1 MPSILQ
7 LLNTTKIYG
16 EAVLHLI
23 HDCMQVLK
31 MEWQLDGIIYI
42 QLWRP
47 EHPENYSIQLKWNPR
62 NTILP
67 WCYAKCC
74 ICQMLKAKQAKITH
88 NKNEENEAEKAPS
101 HHRWPPP
108 PPKATKQQFHFFC
121 SFYFLKS
128 SQETIHFQSKIQKQ
142 YFTESLTILNA
153 PAQRLCTKACKH
165 HIVNCTNPCTSQHGC
180 YGDGSHGKVN
190 GNTVTLGNTTV
201 PQQVGN
207 LTHGI
212 RQLPEKTDTARFPGN
227 LSFVLHL
234 DCLKLIFKQWL
245 IRF

>member
-108 PPKATKQQFHFFC
+108 PPPQKKKQQ
-121 SFYFLKS
+121 KS
-128 SQETIHFQSKIQKQ
+128 SFI
-142 YFTESLTILNA
+142 
-153 PAQRLCTKACKH
+153 
-165 HIVNCTNPCTSQHGC
+165 
-180 YGDGSHGKVN
+180 
-190 GNTVTLGNTTV
+190 
-201 PQQVGN
+201 
-207 LTHGI
+207 
-212 RQLPEKTDTARFPGN
+212 
-227 LSFVLHL
+227 SFVLFIFLSQAKKQSTFKAKSRNNTLLSHWPSWMRL
-234 DCLKLIFKQWL
+234 HNACALKPANTTLWIAP
-245 IRF
+245 IRAQASMVAMVMGAMGR